1 MGVTQTCIKEKNST
15 PQIEQAVPMIL
26 KRKPLGKKPR
36 KQNILIPP
44 LKYLGENEESLE
56 QLELT
61 LQETNINFSIHKTAT
76 FNSSSANRQSLK
88 INQSLN
94 LSLNTTTPN
103 SIQQQQMIPNTS
115 FQETNQDNQ
124 EQIVQGKQQ
133 YKESQFKMRSDALNN
148 KRENF
153 GRSLSSNSKAQRA
166 QNFNDESSISQRKDS
181 EANTKKS
188 ILKNKQPVI
197 ANQLKRGIS
206 LKQQQLP
213 INFDD
218 TQSQKTSK
226 SQKRV
231 KFDPKIFRPK
241 NTHFLQ

>member
-1 MGVTQTCIKEKNST
+1 MGVTQTCMKERNST
-15 PQIEQAVPMIL
+15 PQIEYSVPMIF
-26 KRKPLGKKPR
+26 KRKPQGKKPH

-44 LKYLGENEESLE
+44 LQYLGENEESLE
-56 QLELT
+56 QLEFT

-76 FNSSSANRQSLK
+76 FNSSSANRQSIK
-88 INQSLN
+88 INPSLN

-103 SIQQQQMIPNTS
+103 SVQQQMLPNSS
-115 FQETNQDNQ
+115 FQESNQNN
-124 EQIVQGKQQ
+124 EEPIIQGKQQ
-133 YKESQFKMRSDALNN
+133 HKESLFKMRSEAQNDR
-148 KRENF
+148 RENF
-153 GRSLSSNSKAQRA
+153 ARSLSNNSRAQRA

-181 EANTKKS
+181 ETNTKKS
-188 ILKNKQPVI
+188 ILKNKSPPI
-197 ANQLKRGIS
+197 TNQLKRGIS